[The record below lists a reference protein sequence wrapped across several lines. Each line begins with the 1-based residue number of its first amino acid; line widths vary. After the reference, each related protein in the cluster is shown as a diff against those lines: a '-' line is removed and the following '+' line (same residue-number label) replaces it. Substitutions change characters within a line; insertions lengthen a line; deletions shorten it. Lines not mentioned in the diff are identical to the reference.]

1 MTSRERNVSVLA
13 LGALALGVNV
23 DKAMIA
29 RTAEIVAVTRLIDV
43 PRVRVSPIRVAA
55 RLIRVVGEER
65 VPDVSRV
72 APWLMPFVAPGLAS
86 DGRQ

>member
-13 LGALALGVNV
+13 RGALALGVNV

-43 PRVRVSPIRVAA
+43 PRVRVSRRGAGTRREQGGSMA
-55 RLIRVVGEER
+55 DALRRAG
-65 VPDVSRV
+65 
-72 APWLMPFVAPGLAS
+72 FGK
-86 DGRQ
+86 